1 MNLMARLIINTGD
14 GGEPR
19 SVDLH
24 MGANYCGR
32 GPDNTI
38 IINHPTVSTVH
49 CAITLG
55 AGSLELRDFNS
66 TNGTFLEGKQ
76 ITEASLVTGQS
87 FRIGDVEV
95 LVESAEVNVAIPV
108 FDIPRPAPPVVCKDG
123 SMLCPRHEKS
133 QVTHRCTFC
142 KEVMCDEC
150 VHMLRRRGGKVLKLC
165 PLCSHSCE
173 LIGGEKPKKGG
184 FMTFLQKTVK
194 LRMFS
199 SKDPE

>member
-1 MNLMARLIINTGD
+1 MARLIIKGGD
-14 GGEPR
+14 GLSS

-24 MGANYCGR
+24 LGANYCGR

-55 AGSLELRDFNS
+55 DGSLQLRDINS

-133 QVTHRCTFC
+133 QVTHRCTILQGSDVRRVCPHAASPGWQSPQTLSPVQSF
-142 KEVMCDEC
+142 
-150 VHMLRRRGGKVLKLC
+150 LRIDWRR
-165 PLCSHSCE
+165 E
-173 LIGGEKPKKGG
+173 
-184 FMTFLQKTVK
+184 T
-194 LRMFS
+194 
-199 SKDPE
+199 